1 MQEDFERRRTFAY
14 GWAEAVRE
22 TINRVSETVADQGAY
37 AKRIFDTISQGF
49 TNSIMKFVETGKLSF
64 KDLFKS
70 LMTEIIKMQMN
81 KLFLSIFG
89 KGGPMSSLF
98 AGLFA
103 DGGVIPGG
111 KYGIVGERGPE
122 LIRGPAS
129 VIGTDQTAE
138 IMNNRGGS
146 MTQVTYNI
154 SAVDS
159 RSFKDLVASDPAFI
173 YNVTRAGAR
182 RIPR

>member
-1 MQEDFERRRTFAY
+1 
-14 GWAEAVRE
+14 
-22 TINRVSETVADQGAY
+22 
-37 AKRIFDTISQGF
+37 
-49 TNSIMKFVETGKLSF
+49 
-64 KDLFKS
+64 
-70 LMTEIIKMQMN
+70 
-81 KLFLSIFG
+81 
-89 KGGPMSSLF
+89 LF
-98 AGLFA
+98 AE
-103 DGGVIPGG
+103 GGYIPGG

-129 VIGTDQTAE
+129 VIGTDETAA
-138 IMNNRGGS
+138 MLGGGGGI
-146 MTQVTYNI
+146 TQVTYNI